1 MESLGRNIH
10 LTVQFFKAPFLC
22 LPFFLDFIDDDI
34 CNIII
39 YAEDTT
45 VYSKCDQTSDVRQ

>member
-1 MESLGRNIH
+1 MESLGRNIQ
-10 LTVQFFKAPFLC
+10 LTVQFLKAPFLC

-34 CNIII
+34 CNIIV